1 MRTGIAIL
9 LTAMSFSAI
18 LVSVQAQQPTERLLE
33 MLKGTGKS
41 TTGDLKEPRIAQ
53 GLKEALRI
61 GTEQAV
67 TRTGTRNGYFS
78 NPLIKILL
86 PDTLQPVEK
95 GLRLVGYGE
104 QVDAFVLSMN
114 RAAEKAAPH
123 AKQIFWGAITSM
135 TFEDA
140 RQILGGGDTAAT
152 DFFKTKTSEKLYRS
166 FRPAV
171 DDTMNQV
178 GTVKKY
184 QELLDQAQNLP
195 LVKAESLDVGHYVTN
210 KALDGLFLVVAEE
223 ERRIRRDPAARVTE
237 ILQEVFGR

>member
-1 MRTGIAIL
+1 MRTCIAIFI
-9 LTAMSFSAI
+9 AVVSFSTS
-18 LVSVQAQQPTERLLE
+18 LVSVQAQLPTGGLLDK
-33 MLKGTGKS
+33 LKGMGKPATS
-41 TTGDLKEPRIAQ
+41 DLKESRIAQ
-53 GLKEALRI
+53 GLKEALHI

-86 PDTLQPVEK
+86 PDSLQPVEK

-114 RAAEKAAPH
+114 RAAEKAAPQ
-123 AKQIFWGAITSM
+123 AKQIFGGAITSM

-140 RQILGGGDTAAT
+140 RQILNGGDTAAT
-152 DFFKTKTSEKLYRS
+152 DFFKAKTGKELYRS
-166 FRPAV
+166 FRPVV
-171 DDTMNQV
+171 DDTMNEV

-184 QELLDQAQNLP
+184 QALLAQAKSLP
-195 LVKAESLDVGHYVTN
+195 LVKAETMDVGNYVTN

-223 ERRIRRDPAARVTE
+223 ERRIRQDPAARATD
-237 ILQEVFGR
+237 LLKEVFGR